1 MRRDVNSRGTRPPI
15 PLHLAPR
22 AVCVCRLIMQLWLL
36 MNRASNNESIN
47 TVHFVAPMSLDST
60 VIVIRERL
68 HSFHEMRIQF
78 DGSLG

>member
-1 MRRDVNSRGTRPPI
+1 MRTRVEQG
-15 PLHLAPR
+15 PLFPCTWPR
-22 AVCVCRLIMQLWLL
+22 EQSAFAILIMQLWLL
-36 MNRASNNESIN
+36 MNRTSNNESIN
-47 TVHFVAPMSLDST
+47 TVHFVAPTSLDST